1 MDPKKYIKNDPLSGK
16 KPEDKQAAENVD
28 PRAMA
33 RRFGI
38 AGDVLYETINNYNQ
52 APCEKVIKGSTDAC
66 IVMGR
71 DRTGNLLQGRGMK
84 GEAKASSMDIVV
96 GRYSGCVPETNG
108 FYEVIPLDPSFQKDA
123 ARMYI
128 SQKTDID
135 ESFGIAKGRV
145 GNFENRSGI
154 ALKAD
159 GIRLL
164 AREGIK
170 LVTRVDEFNSKS
182 IKPANYGID
191 LIALNDDK
199 DLQPIPKGD
208 NLVSA
213 FNALVKHVSDLNK
226 IVTGF
231 LLYQMQLNKTIA
243 QHTHKSPFAG
253 KHTEQSQVLQLI
265 KGPYIMK
272 ELQGKVDTSLK
283 TNREELQEFKRL
295 FLENS
300 DDNRYI
306 NSKHNNT
313 N

>member
-1 MDPKKYIKNDPLSGK
+1 MTTKYIKNNPLSGK
-16 KPEDKQAAENVD
+16 KPEEKTAAENVD

-33 RRFGI
+33 RRLGI
-38 AGDVLYETINNYNQ
+38 AGDVLYESINKYIQ
-52 APCEKVIKGSTDAC
+52 APCEKVIKGSTDAY

-84 GEAKASSMDIVV
+84 GEAKASSIDIVV
-96 GRYSGCVPETNG
+96 GRYSGAVSETNG
-108 FYEVIPLDPSFQKDA
+108 FNEDIPLDPSFQKDA

-170 LVTRVDEFNSKS
+170 LVTRVDEFNSKA
-182 IKPANYGID
+182 IMPANCGID
-191 LIALNDDK
+191 LIALNDDT
-199 DLQPIPKGD
+199 DLQPIPKGA

-226 IVTGF
+226 VVTGF
-231 LLYQMQLNKTIA
+231 LTYQMQLNETIS
-243 QHTHKSPFAG
+243 QHTHKSPFDG
-253 KHTEQSQVLQLI
+253 KYTNQSEILQLI

-272 ELQGKVDTSLK
+272 ELQGKVDTSLE
-283 TNREELQEFKRL
+283 TNRKELQEFKRM
-295 FLENS
+295 FLV
-300 DDNRYI
+300 DDGPRYI